1 MKNTFCFYF
10 SVFLVIFSAL
20 GRHVQS
26 LTCLRCSDI
35 TEPRLCNK
43 IEHCH
48 DGEVCAVQQYRADNG
63 DIGYWTGCYPQK
75 ECAAVDNRTVITTK
89 RSQYIDGVVQCRDC
103 CTTDI
108 CNAYGCG
115 TPKYPDTRG
124 PICFDCED
132 VADPT
137 DCHTITPCDLNQ
149 KCMIHERTVFG
160 QKYFTSKC
168 ESVMGCFVHFTGPVV
183 GRKRDLNGVCL
194 HCCDGDLC
202 NANCSSAS
210 SATINKP
217 NVPVMP
223 EHVAFHAV
231 AYSSTSVTDIIFDH
245 VITNIGD
252 GYDNATGV
260 FTVPT
265 TGLYVFSW
273 TIEAY
278 GQLTEGALLV
288 NGVQNGQSR
297 AHESTSH
304 YDTTTSFAV
313 LNLTITDK
321 VSVRVIR
328 GRAEARHTMFSGW
341 KINKTDDTA
350 FDASLSRDVSGSHIV
365 YDNETLDTD
374 NSYSPSTGNFVAPR
388 SGLYVF
394 MMSAVNFGS
403 YEYSCK
409 FRLSN
414 GKSQPDVWVDSQSG
428 YYDSSSYMT
437 FAWLNAGEYV
447 YVYADKMRKTSVFA
461 GWQLVN
467 DMSVSK
473 STYPAFLASLGSDF
487 SSSPVVFGSTYSGYH
502 HGYSTSTGIFTAD
515 RDGVYVFL
523 YNIEAQSEL
532 VRTTLRVNGVDKFEL
547 RSDGRSTGYDDTSAV
562 SVLQLSPGDQ
572 VSVERKYGTVD
583 GGQSLF
589 FGVLLFEM

>member
-1 MKNTFCFYF
+1 MKNVPLLLYCA
-10 SVFLVIFSAL
+10 SVIGRCVL
-20 GRHVQS
+20 G

-43 IEHCH
+43 IERCQN
-48 DGEVCAVQQYRADNG
+48 GEVCAVQQYRADNG

-75 ECAAVDNRTVITTK
+75 ECGATDNRTVITTK

-149 KCMIHERTVFG
+149 KCLIHERNVFE

-168 ESVMGCFVHFTGPVV
+168 EPRLGCSSLLSGPVV
-183 GRKRDLNGVCL
+183 GRRRDLLGVCI

-210 SATINKP
+210 RPT
-217 NVPVMP
+217 VPVTP
-223 EHVAFHAV
+223 NHVAFHAV
-231 AYSSTSVTDIIFDH
+231 AYSSTSSGVIIFDH
-245 VITNIGD
+245 VITNIGG
-252 GYDNATGV
+252 GYDNVTGV

-265 TGLYVFSW
+265 TGSYVFSW
-273 TIEAY
+273 TIETY
-278 GQLTEGALLV
+278 GQRTEGALLV
-288 NGVQNGQSR
+288 NGMQEGLLKAHQS
-297 AHESTSH
+297 SSN

-313 LNLTITDK
+313 LNLTLTDK
-321 VSVRVIR
+321 VSVRVIT

-350 FDASLSRDVSGSHIV
+350 FDASLSRDVSGSHIK
-365 YDNETLDTD
+365 YDNKTLDTD
-374 NSYSPSTGNFVAPR
+374 NAYYTSTGNFVAPR

-394 MMSAVNFGS
+394 MMSALNYGNYAYNCRFQ
-403 YEYSCK
+403 
-409 FRLSN
+409 FSN
-414 GKSQPDVWVDSQSG
+414 GNSQPDVWVDSRTG
-428 YYDSSSYMT
+428 YYDSASYMT
-437 FAWLNAGEYV
+437 FAWLDVGDNV
-447 YVYADKMRKTSVFA
+447 YVNAPRMRTTSVFA
-461 GWQLVN
+461 GWQLVDN
-467 DMSVSK
+467 MRVSK
-473 STYPAFLASLGSDF
+473 STYPAFLASLSGDF
-487 SSSPVVFGSTYSGYH
+487 SGTPVVFGSTHSGYH
-502 HGYSTSTGIFTAD
+502 HGYSTTTGIFTAD

-523 YNIEAQSEL
+523 YNIEAQSEI
-532 VRTTLRVNGVDKFEL
+532 VRAALNVNGIDKFET
-547 RSDGRSTGYDDTSAV
+547 RSDGRNNGYDDSSAL
-562 SVLQLSPGDQ
+562 SVLQLSSGDK

-583 GGQSLF
+583 GGQSMF
-589 FGVLLFEM
+589 FGVLLFEV